1 METKMKKLSIL
12 VFALAAIVVF
22 KQTAVALEVKP
33 YISNKISYANLRT
46 NNLEIYKAQDDTVMT
61 KGSDENDNIFGY
73 KLAAGFSV
81 PVEAIRGAIRAE
93 IEAGFN
99 SNAEIK
105 PYDLAYPS
113 EKINIKIQSRTYA
126 LNAYYDINTGS
137 AFVPYAGLGLG
148 FANIHVSPDYNNG
161 PYSYSGSAKMN
172 QFIWNA
178 GLGTGYVLND
188 NITFDLGYRYTNMG
202 TIAGYVK
209 YGQNGD
215 INNQEIGGKLASHE
229 VLLGVRYT
237 F

>member
-1 METKMKKLSIL
+1 MFIL
-12 VFALAAIVVF
+12 ALAAIAAL
-22 KQTAVALEVKP
+22 TLPAAALEVKP
-33 YISNKISYANLRT
+33 YISNKISYSNVRT
-46 NNLEIYKAQDDTVMT
+46 GDLTIYKANGDTMT
-61 KGSDENDNIFGY
+61 EGSDENDSIFGD
-73 KLAAGFSV
+73 KLAVGFSV

-105 PYDLAYPS
+105 PYDLAYPT
-113 EKINIKIQSRTYA
+113 EKINIKIQSKTYV

-137 AFVPYAGLGLG
+137 AFVPYVGFGLG
-148 FANIHVSPDYNNG
+148 FANIHASPDYNNG
-161 PYSYSGSAKMN
+161 PYSYGGSAKLN

-188 NITFDLGYRYTNMG
+188 HITFDLGYRYTNMG
-202 TIAGYVK
+202 TINGYVK
-209 YGQNGD
+209 YTQSGVL
-215 INNQEIGGKLASHE
+215 NNQEIGGKLAAHE